1 MSIKCTSLQNFD
13 IIVCNKFVAHL
24 GETFFMITIYYRYLG
39 RFLKVTEMKANQ
51 LRISANTQQREG
63 IYRLFLLKEN

>member
-24 GETFFMITIYYRYLG
+24 GETFFMITIYYRYLDLTITI
-39 RFLKVTEMKANQ
+39 FKQ
-51 LRISANTQQREG
+51 H
-63 IYRLFLLKEN
+63 